1 MNIDLKAF
9 AGNFSAANALGQEPD
24 DEPIAEEDL
33 MENARVTYEVFV
45 QNNLDATSHSLQWLP
60 NCTE

>member
-24 DEPIAEEDL
+24 D
-33 MENARVTYEVFV
+33 
-45 QNNLDATSHSLQWLP
+45 
-60 NCTE
+60 